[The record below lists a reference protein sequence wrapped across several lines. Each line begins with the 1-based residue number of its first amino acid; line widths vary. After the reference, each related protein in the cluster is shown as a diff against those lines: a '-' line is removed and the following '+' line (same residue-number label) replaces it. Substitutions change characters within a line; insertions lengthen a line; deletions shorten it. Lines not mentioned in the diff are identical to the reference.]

1 MEVVTFVFSIQVSAV
16 YRCRMCLEP
25 KWLFLGNCRSKE
37 CKNTCIHPLYKGFSR
52 HYICSTCMLHFHVL
66 HLSISISPHSSWDIC
81 KYEDCEWYWLDTTSL
96 ICRYLFLLPDR
107 EIGRCHVILLNPLS
121 TMFEYIFIF
130 HPLNIL
136 FNRLSARH
144 LPAAKAQQAVSNSC

>member
-1 MEVVTFVFSIQVSAV
+1 MFSLFRCQQCIDVGCVWSQNGCSWATAGVKNVRIHVFI
-16 YRCRMCLEP
+16 
-25 KWLFLGNCRSKE
+25 
-37 CKNTCIHPLYKGFSR
+37 LYTKAFPDII
-52 HYICSTCMLHFHVL
+52 YVL
-66 HLSISISPHSSWDIC
+66 HVCYISMCC
-81 KYEDCEWYWLDTTSL
+81 KFEDCEWYWLDTTSL